1 MESREHPPVTCDKP
15 LLSSLSCATRSTA
28 REARRALGLFSDS
41 LMGHDGFSL
50 DVLGPPYST
59 TVDYDYDYFRILVLL
74 LLPTMIDG

>member
-1 MESREHPPVTCDKP
+1 MPWDCFRTHSWV
-15 LLSSLSCATRSTA
+15 
-28 REARRALGLFSDS
+28 
-41 LMGHDGFSL
+41 MMGFSL